1 MEGCQ
6 YLQGVQELIPHRY
19 WRMTERPELGFEP
32 QWAQPQTC
40 PAPRGSLDGLVYMT
54 AAVRKEPRGP
64 PSLPVTKSSLSL
76 SESEY
81 PNPEMRKGN
90 EESRRSKYFS
100 GLVLHMQSHPFRNR
114 SEEPFRVLSP
124 PDINIP
130 PETSPGHGLIHLTLE
145 SFQVQVTLQLGKKP
159 TLTPDT

>member
-1 MEGCQ
+1 MPFMEGCQ

-19 WRMTERPELGFEP
+19 WRMTEGQSWDLNPSEPSPKPVLLLEAPWMAWYTWQLPSGKSPEGSSCLS
-32 QWAQPQTC
+32 
-40 PAPRGSLDGLVYMT
+40 PRALLASLNLSIPI
-54 AAVRKEPRGP
+54 RKWGKP
-64 PSLPVTKSSLSL
+64 KI
-76 SESEY
+76 
-81 PNPEMRKGN
+81 
-90 EESRRSKYFS
+90 FS

-114 SEEPFRVLSP
+114 SEEPFKVLSP
-124 PDINIP
+124 PDVNIP